1 MHLVNSSAM
10 IEMHNKYL
18 TASKKTDKII
28 TILIFNQ
35 IGMKKIL
42 KIEIFLSVF
51 TVLMLSSQGAF
62 SQQMSANQ
70 KYGAC
75 AGYHQYWAL
84 LSMQSKAYGDQKFS
98 ESVVSQIDAVYG
110 TNSEYNNM
118 KSRALQ
124 MLVKAMQENNHNMI
138 KSTAG
143 FCAELNLPIGRNTK

>member
-1 MHLVNSSAM
+1 
-10 IEMHNKYL
+10 
-18 TASKKTDKII
+18 
-28 TILIFNQ
+28 
-35 IGMKKIL
+35 MKKIS
-42 KIEIFLSVF
+42 KIGIFLSVF

-62 SQQMSANQ
+62 SQQMNVNQ

-84 LSMQSKAYGDQKFS
+84 LSMRSKAYGDQKFS

-110 TNSEYNNM
+110 ANSEYNNM

-124 MLVKAMQENNHNMI
+124 ILVKAMQENNPNMI